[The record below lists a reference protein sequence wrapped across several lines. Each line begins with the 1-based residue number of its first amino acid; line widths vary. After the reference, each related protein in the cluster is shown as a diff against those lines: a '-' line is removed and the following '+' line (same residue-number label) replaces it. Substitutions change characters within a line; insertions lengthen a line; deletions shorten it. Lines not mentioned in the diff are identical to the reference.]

1 MKLPSIKP
9 RNVAFILIVLCL
21 CACKSRQKT
30 TLLQS
35 LNKIEATQLVES
47 TLFHN
52 IDFVL
57 VDSTIER
64 TKSDTITRVRY
75 IRATKAE
82 SSTYEQTQTQ
92 TRTDTLYVEK
102 TETAINP
109 NAVVEKKKG
118 LAWLCPSVRMVFC
131 IFFLIFFV
139 FILVFVK
146 KKLLLRRS

>member
-1 MKLPSIKP
+1 M
-9 RNVAFILIVLCL
+9 
-21 CACKSRQKT
+21 
-30 TLLQS
+30 
-35 LNKIEATQLVES
+35 ES
-47 TLFHN
+47 TLFHT

-82 SSTYEQTQTQ
+82 SSTYEQTETQ
-92 TRTDTLYVEK
+92 TRTDTLSEVK
-102 TETAINP
+102 NETAIKP

-118 LAWLCPSVRMVFC
+118 LAWLCPRVRMVFYL
-131 IFFLIFFV
+131 FFLIVFV

-146 KKLLLRRS
+146 KKLLLRRK